1 VQVRS
6 TVGAGD
12 ALLGGLVAAFAQD
25 QDPADALR
33 LGICCGSGTAEKPG
47 TGLFDRQGVND
58 LMSHVE
64 IRSLDV

>member
-1 VQVRS
+1 
-6 TVGAGD
+6 VGAGD

-47 TGLFDRQGVND
+47 TGLFTRQDIND
-58 LMSHVE
+58 LSDQVE
-64 IRSLDV
+64 IRPLDL